1 MRNVDNRLYTCNWQE
16 QPVTGNCK
24 HRTFPSLYTG
34 SVHPVYGTAS
44 SCSPRKQQLYSNT
57 HSPTPLKA
65 LIVRRAGA
73 RRSIYRMYA
82 AQERYTHCLKKDVRS
97 CRIDINYHSLPYPV
111 SNPHKPVDNLLV
123 HLLITID
130 LSTGQQGDRHGCG

>member
-1 MRNVDNRLYTCNWQE
+1 MERRA
-16 QPVTGNCK
+16 PA
-24 HRTFPSLYTG
+24 RR
-34 SVHPVYGTAS
+34 AS
-44 SCSPRKQQLYSNT
+44 NNT
-57 HSPTPLKA
+57 PTPLNA

-97 CRIDINYHSLPYPV
+97 CRIGINYHSLPYPV
-111 SNPHKPVDNLLV
+111 SNPQIPVDNLLV

-130 LSTGQQGDRHGCG
+130 LSTGQQGDRRWCG